1 MARVNPLVPVV
12 ADLPPGAR
20 LALYAAT
27 ADGPVARGSWKGC
40 PLNRAGEQIGATVR
54 SRGEA
59 ACVFGTSTDAVR
71 RFIEVWDA
79 LWGSSKRCTSLLRQ
93 ALEQAGVPESSEAAP
108 SAGVGVVLPVGH
120 HAGGHGHAVGEVE
133 HRRHLDDVPGVFL

>member
-1 MARVNPLVPVV
+1 MAGFWMSKRDVGTNRLVPVV
-12 ADLPPGAR
+12 RALPPGAR

-27 ADGPVARGSWKGC
+27 AEGPVARGSWKGC
-40 PLNRAGEQIGATVR
+40 PLNRAGEVMGASVR

-79 LWGSSKRCTSLLRQ
+79 QWGSSRRCTAQLRQ
-93 ALEQAGVPESSEAAP
+93 ALEHVGLPEGPDGSEAGLAT
-108 SAGVGVVLPVGH
+108 AGTP
-120 HAGGHGHAVGEVE
+120 
-133 HRRHLDDVPGVFL
+133 RPTSR